1 MGITQIYGNAGCQVL
16 KAEIPAGGRM
26 PTHYATSEAFVMV
39 IKGEA
44 EIIFSD
50 GEQALK
56 EGSTLLIPERK
67 PHTLHILKDFEAYIV
82 IAGKA
87 RIEYANQTAK
97 QAMSSS
103 LHN

>member
-1 MGITQIYGNAGCQVL
+1 MGIEQIYGNTGCKVL
-16 KAEIPAGGRM
+16 KAEIPCSGRM

-50 GEQALK
+50 GEQSLK
-56 EGSTLLIPERK
+56 EGTNLLIPEKK

-82 IAGKA
+82 IGGEAK
-87 RIEYANQTAK
+87 IEYANQSAE
-97 QAMSSS
+97 QVMSKV
-103 LHN
+103 